1 MPIVRKMNLINV
13 LFWTYLETHDDFF
26 SNRIHQCLTMEVI
39 VSSAF
44 GFQVDSQNNPDDPVL
59 KAAKMTMTDTSF
71 ERIYLGILLLMPF
84 GMKLLEKIP
93 RLFLSKFVPLLNIS
107 EEIVRTKRGS
117 AGSSTRKVTIILFK

>member
-1 MPIVRKMNLINV
+1 M
-13 LFWTYLETHDDFF
+13 YLETHDDFF

-59 KAAKMTMTDTSF
+59 KAAKMTMTETSF

-84 GMKLLEKIP
+84 GMKLVEKIP
-93 RLFLSKFVPLLNIS
+93 RLFLSKFVPLLKIS